1 MDGGDGNGRIL
12 TWFALGHLAN
22 DWAPSAVWLIAPA
35 IAAAMD
41 LSPAEVGLLM
51 AGLLADRVTNRGR
64 LLLATFWWV
73 AIGYAV
79 ASFAPGFWTVALLL
93 AVAGLG
99 DAAWHPIATGVLVQ
113 SFPRRRA
120 QAIGIHAMGGTFAE
134 VLAPLG
140 VGFLLGHFD
149 WRTSLLISALPA
161 ALMGLAFFR
170 MAAHIPP
177 SPHQAISRADLRALW
192 NTWRS
197 PQGLSVI
204 GMISAYNMALLAI
217 LSMTPLF
224 FQRVHGFSPAETGI
238 TFSAMV
244 LAGAFAQPL
253 IGRISDVAG
262 RKPLFIAGNGVALLA
277 CVAAAQSTGPVVAL
291 LALVAATAALYGIRS
306 AVLAAAV
313 EFAGQREATTLGLA
327 FVVLD
332 GVGALGA
339 VLAGAV
345 GSLDLHYAF
354 LLAAGLAAGAAGAAV
369 PVAFQAEAAAAGPAR

>member
-1 MDGGDGNGRIL
+1 
-12 TWFALGHLAN
+12 
-22 DWAPSAVWLIAPA
+22 
-35 IAAAMD
+35 
-41 LSPAEVGLLM
+41 
-51 AGLLADRVTNRGR
+51 
-64 LLLATFWWV
+64 
-73 AIGYAV
+73 
-79 ASFAPGFWTVALLL
+79 
-93 AVAGLG
+93 
-99 DAAWHPIATGVLVQ
+99 
-113 SFPRRRA
+113 
-120 QAIGIHAMGGTFAE
+120 MGGTFAE